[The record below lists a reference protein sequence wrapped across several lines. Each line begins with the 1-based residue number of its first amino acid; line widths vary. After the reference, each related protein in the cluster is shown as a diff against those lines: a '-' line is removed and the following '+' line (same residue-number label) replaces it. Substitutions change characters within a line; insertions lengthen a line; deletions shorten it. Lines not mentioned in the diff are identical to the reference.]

1 MRAARPSV
9 TSASTPPALPP
20 TGSDRA
26 DGPRGCSNFKLR
38 QLTRSVS
45 RHYDT
50 VMQSGC
56 GLKASQYSLL
66 SHVALLSPVRPADL
80 AGQMGLEPSTL
91 TRNLQ
96 PLVAQ
101 GWVALGPG
109 DDGRSRL
116 VHITDSGRTKRSE
129 AQQVWKQAQLAF
141 NDRLGE
147 QRVAQLH
154 ALLDDCMAVLGS
166 GGDDDPAD
174 VGRRGPKRPA
184 RSA

>member
-1 MRAARPSV
+1 MMIAGAMIVITIEFMRSREPSSPPDPAAIDV
-9 TSASTPPALPP
+9 AA
-20 TGSDRA
+20 
-26 DGPRGCSNFKLR
+26 PRGCSNFKLR

-50 VMQSGC
+50 VMAAGC

-80 AGQMGLEPSTL
+80 AARMGLEPSTL

-96 PLVAQ
+96 PLVVQ
-101 GWVALGPG
+101 GWVQLGPG
-109 DDGRSRL
+109 EDGRSRL
-116 VHITDSGRTKRSE
+116 VHITDTGRAKRSE
-129 AQQVWKQAQLAF
+129 AQRVWKKAQLAF
-141 NDRLGE
+141 NARLGE

-166 GGDDDPAD
+166 DGQGD
-174 VGRRGPKRPA
+174 
-184 RSA
+184 